1 MSNFTNCIDLFYPGY
16 LGSKNY
22 RIPALMTTNKGT
34 LLASIDAR
42 IFNGNDSPNR
52 INTAIRRSE
61 DGGKTWEEGKIVIN
75 YPEEAS
81 TIDTC
86 LVQLKE
92 TERIFLL
99 VTHFPSGYGCW
110 QAKLGT
116 GYTKETNKLILIDNN
131 DNNFFVDDNGRVY
144 DKDNNITE
152 YSIDNK
158 KNLYK
163 DNIKIDNVLTSTS
176 PLKILGT
183 SYLNL
188 IYSDDNGITW
198 SEPRE
203 LNLEVKSDWMKFMGV
218 GPGRGI
224 QIENGQYRGRVI
236 FPIYYTNKDRY
247 QSCAVIYSDDN
258 GVSWHRGESPNDGRD
273 VGEGKIIYS
282 QTLDNINYELTESQ
296 LVEMPNGSLKY
307 FMRNRCGYVAIAT
320 SFDGGETWYKDVHLE
335 EKLPDPY
342 CQLTVI
348 NYSKKIDGKDALIFA
363 NAASNTR
370 IDGTVRIGL
379 IEESGCYENGQ
390 CKYEIDWKYSKLVK
404 PGYYAYSCLTE
415 LPNGNIGLFYEGTE
429 VDEMTYI
436 ELSIEEIMKG

>member
-1 MSNFTNCIDLFYPGY
+1 MSNFTNYTDLFYPGY

-22 RIPALMTTNKGT
+22 RIPALMTTNKNT
-34 LLASIDAR
+34 VLASIDAR
-42 IFNGNDSPNR
+42 IFNGNDSPNN
-52 INTAIRRSE
+52 IDTALRRSE
-61 DGGKTWEEGKIVIN
+61 DGGKTWKEGKIIIH

-86 LVQLKE
+86 LVQIKE

-99 VTHFPSGYGCW
+99 VTHFPSGYGFW

-116 GYTKETNKLILIDNN
+116 GYTKETNKLILIDDN
-131 DNNFFVDDNGRVY
+131 DNNFFVDDDGIVY

-183 SYLNL
+183 SHLNL
-188 IYSDDNGITW
+188 IYSDNDGITW
-198 SEPRE
+198 SEPRD
-203 LNLEVKSDWMKFMGV
+203 LNLEVKSDWMKFMGAC
-218 GPGRGI
+218 PGRGI
-224 QIENGQYRGRVI
+224 QIENGQYKGRVV
-236 FPIYYTNKDRY
+236 FPIYYTNIGGY

-258 GVSWHRGESPNDGRD
+258 GVNWHRGESPNDGRD
-273 VGEGKIIYS
+273 IGEGKIIHS
-282 QTLDNINYELTESQ
+282 QTLDNINYEITESQ
-296 LVEMPNGSLKY
+296 LVEMPDGSLKY
-307 FMRNRCGYVAIAT
+307 FMRNRGGYAAIAT
-320 SFDGGETWYKDVHLE
+320 SFDGGETWHKDVHLE
-335 EKLPDPY
+335 KKLPDPY

-348 NYSKKIDGKDALIFA
+348 NYSKKIDGKNALIFA

-370 IDGTVRIGL
+370 IDGTVKIGL
-379 IEESGCYENGQ
+379 IEESGYYENGQ
-390 CKYEIDWKYSKLVK
+390 CKYKIDWKYSKLVK
-404 PGYYAYSCLTE
+404 PGYYGYSCLTE

-436 ELSIEEIMKG
+436 ELSIEEIIKG